1 MVSRAFHFIYR
12 EIKGLHQAAYVLA
25 LFAFGSQILAVIR
38 DRMLAHTFGAGG
50 ELDLYYTAFRI
61 PDLLFVLFAS
71 ILSVY
76 VLLPFIERSST
87 ADAKQNLLSQVFT
100 LFLFVY
106 TSIAV
111 VLALTAPWYVS
122 YLFPGYAEQAA
133 ELAILLQILLLQ
145 PLLLGISSICG
156 VITQMHHRFVLYAI
170 SPLVYNFGIIFG
182 LIALYPY
189 FGLPGLVGGVVI
201 GAVGHVL
208 VQVPFVRRSAVSF
221 TAVFVFNWKEIWQLV
236 LVALPRALTLSLHQ
250 IVLLVFISIATTLT
264 VGSVSVFQFAYN
276 IQSVPLAIIGMSYS
290 VAAFPTLSHLFAKRD
305 QAAFNLQLLTALR
318 HIVFWS
324 IPIIGLVVILRA
336 HIVRVL
342 LGSGEFDWSDTR
354 LTAAVL
360 ALFVVSLA
368 AQAVLLLVIR
378 AFYAGGRTVIPLL
391 YSLISSVLAIGCAY
405 GGLWLWRNSQ
415 ELQLF
420 VSSQFRLEAVPGS
433 EVLVLAAAFTLGQ
446 LVQVVMLLIQARKTF
461 SFRVYPLA
469 RLLGQS
475 VIAAVVGAI
484 TAYGTLQF
492 VVEGINQEASIGIAL
507 QGLAAG
513 IAGTV
518 AIVMTYWVLR
528 SPELHETLKS
538 FRKKILQTDFVAP
551 Q

>member
-1 MVSRAFHFIYR
+1 M
-12 EIKGLHQAAYVLA
+12 
-25 LFAFGSQILAVIR
+25 
-38 DRMLAHTFGAGG
+38 
-50 ELDLYYTAFRI
+50 
-61 PDLLFVLFAS
+61 
-71 ILSVY
+71 
-76 VLLPFIERSST
+76 
-87 ADAKQNLLSQVFT
+87 
-100 LFLFVY
+100 
-106 TSIAV
+106 
-111 VLALTAPWYVS
+111 
-122 YLFPGYAEQAA
+122 
-133 ELAILLQILLLQ
+133 
-145 PLLLGISSICG
+145 
-156 VITQMHHRFVLYAI
+156 
-170 SPLVYNFGIIFG
+170 
-182 LIALYPY
+182 
-189 FGLPGLVGGVVI
+189 
-201 GAVGHVL
+201 
-208 VQVPFVRRSAVSF
+208 
-221 TAVFVFNWKEIWQLV
+221 
-236 LVALPRALTLSLHQ
+236 
-250 IVLLVFISIATTLT
+250 
-264 VGSVSVFQFAYN
+264 
-276 IQSVPLAIIGMSYS
+276 
-290 VAAFPTLSHLFAKRD
+290 SHLFAKRD

-492 VVEGINQEASIGIAL
+492 VVEGINQEAFIGIAL